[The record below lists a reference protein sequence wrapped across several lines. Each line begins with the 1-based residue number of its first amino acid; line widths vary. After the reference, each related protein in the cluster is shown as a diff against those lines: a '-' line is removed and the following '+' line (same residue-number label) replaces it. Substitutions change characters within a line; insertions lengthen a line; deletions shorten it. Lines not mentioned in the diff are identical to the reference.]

1 MFVRATYYREKKTV
15 HYFDE
20 NGEETLYIGGSF
32 AWRMHNPGNMAKPGK
47 RVITTSIGLAQ
58 RTSDKHSIFL
68 IFPDKETGEKERIRL
83 MKEVYGKD
91 SIADMMERY
100 APRNENDTDGYIAS
114 ISKAAGVSKD
124 TVLNDLTDDQF
135 SKLAAAMGR
144 HEGYIPGTIVKLGK
158 PADVALKDKLQKPLA
173 DQPVKAKSGDKEVPL
188 RTDHAGNLPVMYPDL
203 FGNVSLYYDTGFRQL
218 EKIGD
223 VLSEHASS
231 AMTFVAPYFT
241 LKTAPRVHESG
252 KPAPAPEVHIVK
264 ANETLAGIAAKHGVS
279 VEAMVKANNLKNPD
293 KIFERQ
299 HLRVPGKGAAA
310 PAPAPTPTPAP
321 APKPAPAPAPKPAPA
336 PAHAPAPA
344 PRPAPTPAP
353 APAPKPAPTPA
364 PRPAPAPAPAPAV
377 AVDHQHTDKEHPVT
391 VVSSPT
397 LELSGRQWCARFPGS
412 SSLST
417 LNAAFKPKA
426 DKFIAAMRAAGITVK
441 LNATLRPIE
450 RSYLMYYA
458 FRICKGDDVTK
469 IPPQDGVNIDW
480 AHRDAKGKADVAAAK
495 AAARA
500 MCAGYGVRPDSARQ
514 KVGRPGRSRHNF
526 GGAVDMNLSGYPH
539 KVMKDAKGDDVKIDG
554 FSSLVAIGKTY
565 GVLYYPAENMHWS
578 DTGH

>member
-32 AWRMHNPGNMAKPGK
+32 AWRMHNPGNLAKPGK

-173 DQPVKAKSGDKEVPL
+173 DQQVKAKSGDKEVPL

-203 FGNVSLYYDTGFRQL
+203 FGNVSLYYDTGYRQL

-223 VLSEHASS
+223 VLPEHSASS
-231 AMTFVAPYFT
+231 MTFVAPYFT

-279 VEAMVKANNLKNPD
+279 VAAMVRANNLKDPD

-299 HLRVPGKGAAA
+299 HLRVPGQGAAA
-310 PAPAPTPTPAP
+310 PAS
-321 APKPAPAPAPKPAPA
+321 
-336 PAHAPAPA
+336 
-344 PRPAPTPAP
+344 APTPAP
-353 APAPKPAPTPA
+353 APAPAPKPGPAPAIKPTPTPAPTPKPA
-364 PRPAPAPAPAPAV
+364 PAPAARPAPAPAPAV
-377 AVDHQHTDKEHPVT
+377 SVDHQHTEKEHPVT

-412 SSLST
+412 KSLDT
-417 LNAAFKPKA
+417 LNASFQPKA
-426 DKFIAAMRAAGITVK
+426 RKFIAAMRAAGITVK
-441 LNATLRPIE
+441 INATLRPVE

-458 FRICKGDDVTK
+458 FRICKGDDPTK
-469 IPPQDGVNIDW
+469 IPPRDGVNIDW
-480 AHRDAKGKADVAAAK
+480 AHRDAKGKADLVAAK

-500 MCAGYGVRPDSARQ
+500 MCAGYGVRPDSPRQ
-514 KVGRPGRSRHNF
+514 KVGRPGKSQHNV
-526 GGAVDMNLSGYPH
+526 GGAVDMNLDEYVH
-539 KVMKDAKGDDVKIDG
+539 KTMKDAQGHDVKISG
-554 FSSLVAIGKTY
+554 FSSLDDIGKTY

-578 DTGH
+578 ETGY